1 MGWRYTR
8 KSRRRDTQK
17 LPLMT
22 HGNAAGAIVRYW
34 PPHSATSYV
43 ASSYVY
49 GSTCD
54 TIVPF
59 SMRNMLQCAWSGPL
73 VRCAV
78 HCTGPSS
85 HACGPGHLPEAKRY
99 CFHCKNKFL
108 CAALHYETPGLLSSC
123 FILPHFINKM
133 ADAFCPQPI
142 TIPAILSYCGSA
154 LDVALNYSLLAIN
167 VVGFGASYRR
177 LSSEASP
184 SLGIVL
190 ISFGFGEYTSSSY
203 E

>member
-1 MGWRYTR
+1 MGLEMHTR

-59 SMRNMLQCAWSGPL
+59 SMCNMLQCAWSAGPL
-73 VRCAV
+73 SAAQRWSMI
-78 HCTGPSS
+78 HSSWSPSRS
-85 HACGPGHLPEAKRY
+85 EKIL
-99 CFHCKNKFL
+99 FCKNNFS
-108 CAALHYETPGLLSSC
+108 APHYETFGRSAASC
-123 FILPHFINKM
+123 FILPHFINN
-133 ADAFCPQPI
+133 
-142 TIPAILSYCGSA
+142 G
-154 LDVALNYSLLAIN
+154 
-167 VVGFGASYRR
+167 RR
-177 LSSEASP
+177 LLSP
-184 SLGIVL
+184 AHHDTGRPFVL
-190 ISFGFGEYTSSSY
+190 WQCS
-203 E
+203 

>member
-1 MGWRYTR
+1 MHTR

-34 PPHSATSYV
+34 PPNSATSYV

-59 SMRNMLQCAWSGPL
+59 SMCNMLQACAWCV
-73 VRCAV
+73 VRWSAV
-78 HCTGPSS
+78 RWSMD
-85 HACGPGHLPEAKRY
+85 GHLPEAKRY

-108 CAALHYETPGLLSSC
+108 CAALRNTRPLHSSPLHIMLHSSSLHQQWPTPSV
-123 FILPHFINKM
+123 P
-133 ADAFCPQPI
+133 
-142 TIPAILSYCGSA
+142 
-154 LDVALNYSLLAIN
+154 
-167 VVGFGASYRR
+167 
-177 LSSEASP
+177 SP
-184 SLGIVL
+184 SRYRPSFRTAVVL
-190 ISFGFGEYTSSSY
+190 WTLD
-203 E
+203 

>member
-78 HCTGPSS
+78 HWSVQP
-85 HACGPGHLPEAKRY
+85 CGPGHLPEAKRY

-108 CAALHYETPGLLSSC
+108 CAALHYETPGLFMLHSS
-123 FILPHFINKM
+123 
-133 ADAFCPQPI
+133 
-142 TIPAILSYCGSA
+142 
-154 LDVALNYSLLAIN
+154 SLHQQWPTPS
-167 VVGFGASYRR
+167 VP
-177 LSSEASP
+177 SP
-184 SLGIVL
+184 SRYRPSFRTVVVL
-190 ISFGFGEYTSSSY
+190 WTLH
-203 E
+203 

>member
-1 MGWRYTR
+1 MHTR

-34 PPHSATSYV
+34 PPNSATSYV

-59 SMRNMLQCAWSGPL
+59 SMCNMLQACAWSAGPL
-73 VRCAV
+73 SAVRWSMDGRTSAV
-78 HCTGPSS
+78 APSRS
-85 HACGPGHLPEAKRY
+85 EKIY

-108 CAALHYETPGLLSSC
+108 CAALRNTRPLHSSPLHIMLHSSSLHQQWPTPSV
-123 FILPHFINKM
+123 P
-133 ADAFCPQPI
+133 
-142 TIPAILSYCGSA
+142 
-154 LDVALNYSLLAIN
+154 
-167 VVGFGASYRR
+167 
-177 LSSEASP
+177 SP
-184 SLGIVL
+184 SRYRPYFRTAVVL
-190 ISFGFGEYTSSSY
+190 WTLD
-203 E
+203 